1 MRCNCERSHETR
13 LSIDVV
19 RVAESI
25 CNSIVLLLEFSSYF
39 PRTRVRFP
47 SIEFNFSFP
56 ENSINYP
63 VIAFFN
69 SQIVTTGAL
78 NLCANIK
85 KQSAKNSSLMITSK
99 CRPVLL
105 ISLCVLSLAI
115 LCEFHSLEKKM
126 NSYSGLFILITIV
139 FHCYFAKSTISLI
152 IDDAEP
158 AVLNSLSGVT
168 E

>member
-115 LCEFHSLEKKM
+115 LCEFHSLEKIV
-126 NSYSGLFILITIV
+126 LFI
-139 FHCYFAKSTISLI
+139 FRI
-152 IDDAEP
+152 IYSYYYSILFLLCEVHYIFDNRWCRA
-158 AVLNSLSGVT
+158 SGI